1 MDAIM
6 AEEAKIRRL
15 KKLALIVIAI
25 FTALVGASYL
35 VYSLLNSGRLHPLAL
50 LVLAAVISIAIPMIR
65 SNFFP
70 SERDCATEY
79 AFHEQRLEREII
91 QHISDT
97 LGADTLNRFFA
108 QPDQYRASAG
118 EHIETLLEQE
128 NVRQNPDLHF
138 ALLLSLARFHEKNGD
153 PRSSIPLINAALA
166 IRPQQFVARMHLA
179 GNYEWVG
186 DGEDARRHYR
196 ILLEHPETLSGAMKK
211 MVAAR
216 IKSSREE

>member
-1 MDAIM
+1 M
-6 AEEAKIRRL
+6 AEEEKIRRL
-15 KKLALIVIAI
+15 KKLVLIVILI
-25 FTALVGASYL
+25 FAALVGASYL
-35 VYSLLNSGRLHPLAL
+35 VYSLLNSGRMHPLAL

-70 SERDCATEY
+70 SDRDCATEY
-79 AFHEQRLEREII
+79 AFHEQRLEKEII
-91 QHISDT
+91 QQISGT
-97 LGADTLNRFFA
+97 LGSDTLNRLFA
-108 QPDQYRASAG
+108 QPDHYRASARDD
-118 EHIETLLEQE
+118 IEALLEQE

-138 ALLLSLARFHEKNGD
+138 ALLLSLARLHEKNGD
-153 PRSSIPLINAALA
+153 PQSSIPLLKTALA

-186 DGEDARRHYR
+186 AGEDARRHYR

-216 IKSSREE
+216 IKRSREE